1 MEYARNDR
9 QAYFSGFSYTGEKK
23 QAKAQSKKA
32 RGRGEGLHLFKLA
45 GYAMA
50 LVVILAVVVK

>member
-9 QAYFSGFSYTGEKK
+9 QAYFQGFAYTGEKN
-23 QAKAQSKKA
+23 QARTQSKEYQ
-32 RGRGEGLHLFKLA
+32 GVNLFKLA